1 MHETVLIATDGSE
14 EVERAVNY
22 GIDLAEAFDAEVHVL
37 YVVETEATYILTV
50 GLSDKDMEKYEEY
63 GEEVVTGVVERATDR
78 GLDGRGTVRKG
89 RVAEEIVE
97 YADQEVIDAV
107 VMGSAYRGKIGNL
120 IGGTTDKVVRSATV
134 PVITKRMSAD
144 EVR

>member
-50 GLSDKDMEKYEEY
+50 GLSDKDMEEYEEY
-63 GEEVVTGVVERATDR
+63 GEEAVTGVVERATDR

-97 YADQEVIDAV
+97 YAEDNEIGTIIMGQRGRGATIDKYLGSTAEK
-107 VMGSAYRGKIGNL
+107 VMRMTDIPVTAIGP
-120 IGGTTDKVVRSATV
+120 DS
-134 PVITKRMSAD
+134 
-144 EVR
+144 E